1 MSTGEEALL
10 QPPLLPEKHEKA
22 GGAGGGEASAQR
34 FDGRPGQRHVV
45 AHLCD
50 VAAEA
55 AEVGLH
61 VDEHEGD
68 VIGVE

>member
-1 MSTGEEALL
+1 MTRTPA
-10 QPPLLPEKHEKA
+10 A
-22 GGAGGGEASAQR
+22 RGGGEASAQR